1 MNSIKVSI
9 VLISGDR
16 LTGEVNIIEFNRF
29 SDFIEQCSAKH
40 IKLFNTKLDNV
51 LYGSAGSF
59 ILIPRSN
66 ILYYQP
72 LEENETELIPLG
84 KCAG

>member
-1 MNSIKVSI
+1 MKMNSIKLSI

-16 LTGEVNIIEFNRF
+16 LTGEVNILEFKRF

-40 IKLFNTKLDNV
+40 IKLFNTKLDNA
-51 LYGSAGSF
+51 LYGSAGTF
-59 ILIPRSN
+59 ILIPRTH

-72 LEENETELIPLG
+72 LEEPESETE
-84 KCAG
+84 